1 MLLSIHSVWAQTA
14 YPMGVY
20 QSMEELRL
28 KSPSKQSN
36 IIIEKR
42 SGADK
47 AMVDGNDFK
56 ITCEDEGVFKNEVKR
71 EWVAYSDGDH
81 LYLNGFHFGIQFWY
95 CLVLDE
101 ATLLIFNGV
110 IDNNDAAKVAVLGGA
125 IGSAAA
131 SKTDRLYIMDLR
143 TMEVKKA
150 NKDVT
155 RNYLLEFP
163 EILAHYDNEPKKTH
177 PDI

>member
-1 MLLSIHSVWAQTA
+1 MLLLIHSVWAQTA
-14 YPMGVY
+14 CPMGVY

-47 AMVDGNDFK
+47 AMVGGNDFK

-81 LYLNGFHFGIQFWY
+81 LYLNGFHFGI
-95 CLVLDE
+95 
-101 ATLLIFNGV
+101 
-110 IDNNDAAKVAVLGGA
+110 
-125 IGSAAA
+125 
-131 SKTDRLYIMDLR
+131 
-143 TMEVKKA
+143 
-150 NKDVT
+150 
-155 RNYLLEFP
+155 
-163 EILAHYDNEPKKTH
+163 
-177 PDI
+177 